1 MIPWL
6 APDSAPDAFPPVDEA
21 LTEPDGL
28 LCAGGDLSE
37 ARLLQAYRRGIFP
50 WYSEGQPILWWSPDP
65 RAVLFPNEFKVS
77 RSLAKTLRNR
87 GFETTFDR
95 AFSDVIRRC
104 ADVRQRPEG
113 TWITWQMTAAYDRL
127 HAAGFAHSVETWLDG
142 RLAGGLYGI
151 ALGRIFFGESM
162 FSLERDASKVAFKQL
177 VDRSL
182 ELGVDLID
190 CQVSNPHL
198 SSLGARDLPRREFV
212 ARIARAIPDLTP
224 VVGWTQR

>member
-1 MIPWL
+1 VIPWL
-6 APDSAPDAFPPVDEA
+6 APESAPDAFPPVSEA

-37 ARLLQAYRRGIFP
+37 ARLLEAYRRGVFP
-50 WYSEGQPILWWSPDP
+50 WYAEGQPILWWSPDP

-87 GFETTFDR
+87 GFKTTIDR
-95 AFSDVIRRC
+95 AFGAVIRQC
-104 ADVRQRPEG
+104 ADARVRPEG
-113 TWITWQMTAAYDRL
+113 TWITSQMTAAYQRL
-127 HAAGFAHSVETWLDG
+127 HTAGFAHSVETWLEG
-142 RLAGGLYGI
+142 QLVGGLYGV
-151 ALGRIFFGESM
+151 ALGRVFFGESM
-162 FSLERDASKVAFKQL
+162 FTLQRDASKVAFKQL
-177 VDRSL
+177 VDTSL
-182 ELGVDLID
+182 ALGVDLID

-198 SSLGARDLPRREFV
+198 SSLGARDLPRQAFI